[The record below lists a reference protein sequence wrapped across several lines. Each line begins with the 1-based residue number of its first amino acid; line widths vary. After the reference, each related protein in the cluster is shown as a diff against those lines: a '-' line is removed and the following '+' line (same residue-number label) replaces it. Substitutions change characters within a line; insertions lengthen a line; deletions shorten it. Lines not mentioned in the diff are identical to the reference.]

1 MPTDTTTPL
10 ETTGVPR
17 QILLRRA
24 AGYLELGE
32 LLVDAEG
39 PVPPSAHRLLERAIE
54 ALQPLPAEVRQ
65 GSLASLIEGETLR
78 AMGKW
83 EEALEPLGRAAGG
96 EVGPLEAWLGLGW
109 CYKRL
114 GHLPAAIA
122 ALEAGLNASPRQ
134 PILLYNL
141 ACYYSLDGNVAAAI
155 DHLARAIA
163 IDSRF
168 RDLTGA
174 ERDFDPIRSD
184 PRFVAATHV
193 MV

>member
-1 MPTDTTTPL
+1 MPTVSTTPL
-10 ETTGVPR
+10 ETAGVPR

-39 PVPPSAHRLLERAIE
+39 PVPPSAHRLLERSLE

-83 EEALEPLGRAAGG
+83 EDALEPLGRAAGG

-114 GHLPAAIA
+114 GRLPAAIA
-122 ALEAGLNASPRQ
+122 ALEAGLDASPRQ
-134 PILLYNL
+134 PILLDNL
-141 ACYYSLDGNVAAAI
+141 ACYYSLGGTVAAAI